1 MLAMR
6 QVLGVGAKGQIPE
19 QSAPPSRDLESVRRR
34 VGGLIA
40 RWGAGGAMGPG
51 RTGAGR
57 REPPRERADSVPHT
71 PGGATPPFKSGCWML
86 VKNHFFSKCYNRAV
100 TFYFLFFLRVLIF
113 QRYTLKG
120 LR

>member
-6 QVLGVGAKGQIPE
+6 QVLGVGANSGAKRSALKGLRVRE
-19 QSAPPSRDLESVRRR
+19 EAGRGSNRTVGGRGSHGTWEDRRR
-34 VGGLIA
+34 A
-40 RWGAGGAMGPG
+40 
-51 RTGAGR
+51 